1 MSKPSVGKAELA
13 LLEEVFTSGWLGEGG
28 VTEQFEKAVA
38 AFTDAPY
45 VVAVNT
51 GTSALHLALHTLG
64 VGRGDEVIVPSMT
77 FVSDPMAVILTGARP
92 VFCDINPDTLN
103 IDPERIPELITSRT
117 KAIMPTDFSGLP
129 CDIAAIRRIIG
140 SNDIKIIRDASHS
153 FGSKTNGR
161 VVGVSSGE
169 DITCL
174 SFDPIKNFTC
184 GEGGA
189 LLLKDRDLAEKL
201 RSQKMLG
208 IVKSTWYSFSKKKME
223 DRRVEQ
229 LGFRYHMSNINA
241 AIGLAQLKKF
251 HKFARRRQMLATR
264 YDNLLS
270 RNKHITLF
278 KRNYK
283 QIVPFMYIIR
293 VPAQDRDNLIKFL
306 IDHGI
311 HAGLRYYPC
320 HLQPFFGHKKS
331 RRLPVTEQM
340 AEEMLSIPLFTDLT
354 LKQLCWIVRT
364 INSYFNQSAKKKHN
378 D

>member
-1 MSKPSVGKAELA
+1 MHIPMSKPSVGKAELVA
-13 LLEEVFTSGWLGEGG
+13 LEAVFATGWLGEGEI
-28 VTEQFEKAVA
+28 TEQFEKAVA
-38 AFTDAPY
+38 AFTEAPF

-51 GTSALHLALHTLG
+51 GTSALHLALHALG
-64 VGRGDEVIVPSMT
+64 VGRGDQVILPSMT
-77 FVSDPMAVILTGARP
+77 FVSDPMAIILSGARP

-103 IDPERIPELITSRT
+103 IDPARIPELITSKT

-129 CDIAAIRRIIG
+129 CDVQEIRRIIG
-140 SNDIKIIRDASHS
+140 NNEIKIIRDASHS
-153 FGSKTNGR
+153 FGSKINGH
-161 VVGVSSGE
+161 VVGVCSGE

-174 SFDPIKNFTC
+174 SFDPIKNVTC

-189 LLLKDRDLAEKL
+189 LLLKDRDLADKL

-229 LGFRYHMSNINA
+229 MGFRYHMSNINA
-241 AIGLAQLKKF
+241 AIGLAQIKRF
-251 HKFARRRQMLATR
+251 HAFARRRQMLAKR

-270 RNKHITLF
+270 KNKYITLL
-278 KRNYK
+278 KRNYD

-293 VPAQDRDNLIKFL
+293 VPAQDRDNLIKYL
-306 IDHGI
+306 MAHGI

-320 HLQPFFGHKKS
+320 HLQPFFGHKQS

-340 AEEMLSIPLFTDLT
+340 ADEMLSIPLFPDLT
-354 LKQLCWIVRT
+354 QHRPDNKRL
-364 INSYFNQSAKKKHN
+364 F
-378 D
+378 